1 MNAPISSRA
10 RRGLSLIEVLVV
22 IAIITILIG
31 LTIPAVQRVR
41 EAASRTQC
49 ANNMKQVAL
58 AVLQYEVAHKH
69 LPPAGTGYG
78 WCGVKE
84 LGFGGLEF
92 LSDPHIVNQNGLSL
106 LLPYLDQGALDF
118 QLDRAKAFSLAMSP
132 YDSDWPTGP
141 SIWNPNGQNPVQ
153 NGSAFTA
160 ADIDLV
166 NNVNLALMCTQLA
179 VFRCPSDTGNP
190 VIRADT
196 ADRTP
201 FNLPYTPKFGVG
213 GTHAGAKTSY
223 DFVTDAVREIDG
235 CNCWGV
241 ADLSEKY
248 MFGQNSDCPVARVT
262 DGMSST
268 FMLAETCF
276 QVNGGT
282 GPAWGYRSLRMAG
295 IDPRFGINRWEV
307 GAFGTLEAVGRAGS
321 FHPGG
326 CHFAMGDG
334 SVRFVREGSD
344 NLYHMSTIAG
354 GVPADTD

>member
-22 IAIITILIG
+22 IAIFTILIG

-78 WCGVKE
+78 WCRVIDDQH
-84 LGFGGLEF
+84 
-92 LSDPHIVNQNGLSL
+92 LSDSHIVNQNGLSL
-106 LLPYLDQGALDF
+106 LLPYLDQGSLDF
-118 QLDRAKAFSLAMSP
+118 QLDRTRSFSLTMTP
-132 YDSDWPTGP
+132 YDDGWPTGP
-141 SIWNPNGQNPVQ
+141 SLWNPNGQNPIQ

-166 NNVNLALMCTQLA
+166 NNGNLALMCTPLA

-190 VIRADT
+190 VIPADT
-196 ADRTP
+196 ADKNA
-201 FNLPYTPKFGVG
+201 FNLPYTPIFGVG
-213 GTHAGAKTSY
+213 GTYAGAKTSY
-223 DFVTDAVREIDG
+223 DFVTDIEREIEA

-241 ADLSEKY
+241 DDARDKY
-248 MFGQNSDCPVARVT
+248 MFGQNSNCPMARVT
-262 DGMSST
+262 DGMSNT

-276 QVNGGT
+276 QIHAGP
-282 GPAWGYRSLRMAG
+282 GPAWGYRGWKMSG

-307 GAFGTLEAVGRAGS
+307 ANFGTLEAVGRAGS
-321 FHPGG
+321 FHPAG

-334 SVRFVREGSD
+334 SVRFVRED
-344 NLYHMSTIAG
+344 CETLYHMSTIAG